1 MSKSLYQ
8 TLNVSENANQ
18 DEIKKSYRRLA
29 RQYHPDLNKT
39 KEAEEKFK
47 EINAAYEILSD
58 EEKRRQYDQFGDNMF
73 GGQNFSDFARSRSA
87 SEDLD
92 DILSSIFGR
101 GGFSQRFSQNSQ
113 GFSGFNFS
121 NFAHDFAH
129 EDLDMTTTLNVS
141 VLDTLLGNKKQ
152 VSINNETFS
161 LKIPIGVEEGEKIR
175 VRNKGK
181 MGRTGRGDLLLQ
193 IHIEEDEIYK
203 REKDDI
209 IQIFDLPLKTALFGG
224 KIEIATWHKTLTLT
238 IPPNTKAMQKFRIK
252 DKGIKNRKTSHV
264 GDLYLQAR
272 LILPKTETL
281 SNELKA
287 LLEKEL

>member
-8 TLNVSENANQ
+8 TLNVSENASQ

-121 NFAHDFAH
+121 NFAH
-129 EDLDMTTTLNVS
+129 EDLDMTATLNVS

-181 MGRTGRGDLLLQ
+181 TGRTTRGDLLLQ
-193 IHIEEDEIYK
+193 IHIEEDEIYR

-252 DKGIKNRKTSHV
+252 EKGIKNRKTSHV

-272 LILPKTETL
+272 LILPKIETL

>member
-8 TLNVSENANQ
+8 TLNVSENASQ

-73 GGQNFSDFARSRSA
+73 GGQNFSDFAKSRRT

-92 DILSSIFGR
+92 DILSSIFGK

-121 NFAHDFAH
+121 NFSNFAP
-129 EDLDMTTTLNVS
+129 ENLDMTVALNVS

-152 VSINNETFS
+152 VSVNNETFS

-181 MGRTGRGDLLLQ
+181 TGQMGRGDLLLQ
-193 IHIEEDEIYK
+193 IHIEEDEIYR

-209 IQIFDLPLKTALFGG
+209 IQTFDLPLKTALFGG

>member
-8 TLNVSENANQ
+8 TLDVSENANQ

-29 RQYHPDLNKT
+29 RKYHPDLNKT

-73 GGQNFSDFARSRSA
+73 GGQNFSDFARSRST

-121 NFAHDFAH
+121 NFAH

-193 IHIEEDEIYK
+193 IHIEEDEIYR

-252 DKGIKNRKTSHV
+252 EKGIKNRKTSHV

>member
-8 TLNVSENANQ
+8 TLNVSENASQ

-73 GGQNFSDFARSRSA
+73 GGQNFSDFARSRGA

-121 NFAHDFAH
+121 NFAP
-129 EDLDMTTTLNVS
+129 ENLDLSATLNVS
-141 VLDTLLGNKKQ
+141 ILDTLLGNKKQ
-152 VSINNETFS
+152 VSINNESFS

-181 MGRTGRGDLLLQ
+181 MGRTGKGDLLLQ
-193 IHIEEDEIYK
+193 IHIEEDEVYK

-272 LILPKTETL
+272 LILPKVETL
-281 SNELKA
+281 SDELKA

>member
-8 TLNVSENANQ
+8 TLNVSENASQ

-73 GGQNFSDFARSRSA
+73 GGQNFSDFARSRGP

-92 DILSSIFGR
+92 DILSSIFR
-101 GGFSQRFSQNSQ
+101 KGGFSQRFSQNSQ

-121 NFAHDFAH
+121 NFAP
-129 EDLDMTTTLNVS
+129 ENLDITTTLNVS

-152 VSINNETFS
+152 VSVNNETFS
-161 LKIPIGVEEGEKIR
+161 LKIPIGVEESEKIR

-181 MGRTGRGDLLLQ
+181 TGRTGKGDLLLQ
-193 IHIEEDEIYK
+193 IHIEEDEIYR

-209 IQIFDLPLKTALFGG
+209 IQTFDLPLKTALFGG

-272 LILPKTETL
+272 LILPKVETL

>member
-8 TLNVSENANQ
+8 TLDVSENASQ

-29 RQYHPDLNKT
+29 RKYHPDLNTT

-73 GGQNFSDFARSRSA
+73 GGQNFSDFARSRGA

-121 NFAHDFAH
+121 NFAH
-129 EDLDMTTTLNVS
+129 EDLDMTATLNVS

-152 VSINNETFS
+152 VSVNNETFS

-281 SNELKA
+281 SSELKA

>member
-8 TLNVSENANQ
+8 TLNVSENASQ

-73 GGQNFSDFARSRSA
+73 GGQNFSDFARSRRT

-121 NFAHDFAH
+121 NFSNFAP
-129 EDLDMTTTLNVS
+129 ENLDMTVTLNVS

-152 VSINNETFS
+152 VSVNNETFS

-181 MGRTGRGDLLLQ
+181 TGRTGRGDLLLE
-193 IHIEEDEIYK
+193 IHIEEDEIYR

-209 IQIFDLPLKTALFGG
+209 TQIFDLPLKTALFGG

>member
-8 TLNVSENANQ
+8 TLDVSENASQ

-29 RQYHPDLNKT
+29 RKYHPDLNKT

-121 NFAHDFAH
+121 NFAP
-129 EDLDMTTTLNVS
+129 EDLDITTTLNVS

-181 MGRTGRGDLLLQ
+181 MGRAGRGDLLLQ

-281 SNELKA
+281 SSELKA

>member
-8 TLNVSENANQ
+8 TLDVSENANQ

-29 RQYHPDLNKT
+29 RKYHPDLNKT

-121 NFAHDFAH
+121 NFAH

-209 IQIFDLPLKTALFGG
+209 IQTFDLPLKTALFGG

-272 LILPKTETL
+272 LILPKIETL
-281 SNELKA
+281 SSELKA

>member
-8 TLNVSENANQ
+8 TLNVSENASQ

-73 GGQNFSDFARSRSA
+73 GGQNFSDFARSRRT

-92 DILSSIFGR
+92 DILSSIFGK

-121 NFAHDFAH
+121 NFSNFAP
-129 EDLDMTTTLNVS
+129 ENLDMTVALNVS

-152 VSINNETFS
+152 VSVNNETFS

-181 MGRTGRGDLLLQ
+181 TGQMGRGDLLLQ
-193 IHIEEDEIYK
+193 IHIEEDEIYR

-209 IQIFDLPLKTALFGG
+209 IQTFDLPLKTALFGG

>member
-8 TLNVSENANQ
+8 TLDVSENANQ

-29 RQYHPDLNKT
+29 RKYHPDLNRT

-87 SEDLD
+87 NENLD

-121 NFAHDFAH
+121 NFAH
-129 EDLDMTTTLNVS
+129 EDLDITTTLNVS

-272 LILPKTETL
+272 LILPKIETL

>member
-8 TLNVSENANQ
+8 TLSVSENASQ

-92 DILSSIFGR
+92 DILSSIFGK

-121 NFAHDFAH
+121 NFAP
-129 EDLDMTTTLNVS
+129 ENLDVTAILNVS

-181 MGRTGRGDLLLQ
+181 TGRTGRGDLLLQ
-193 IHIEEDEIYK
+193 IHIEEDEMYR

-272 LILPKTETL
+272 LILPKIETL

>member
-8 TLNVSENANQ
+8 TLDVSENASQ

-29 RQYHPDLNKT
+29 RKYHPDLNKT

-73 GGQNFSDFARSRSA
+73 GGQNFSDFARSRST

-121 NFAHDFAH
+121 NFAH
-129 EDLDMTTTLNVS
+129 EDLDITATLNVS

-181 MGRTGRGDLLLQ
+181 IGRTGRGDLLLQ

>member
-8 TLNVSENANQ
+8 TLNVSENASQ

-73 GGQNFSDFARSRSA
+73 GGQNFSDFARSRRT

-121 NFAHDFAH
+121 NFSNFAP
-129 EDLDMTTTLNVS
+129 ENLDMTVTLNVS

-152 VSINNETFS
+152 VSVNNETFS

-193 IHIEEDEIYK
+193 IHIEEDEMYR

-281 SNELKA
+281 SDELKA

>member
-1 MSKSLYQ
+1 MNKSLYQ
-8 TLNVSENANQ
+8 TLNVSENASQ

-73 GGQNFSDFARSRSA
+73 GGQNFSDFARSRGA

-92 DILSSIFGR
+92 DILSSIFGK

-121 NFAHDFAH
+121 NFAP
-129 EDLDMTTTLNVS
+129 ENLDMTITLNVS

-152 VSINNETFS
+152 VSVNNETFS
-161 LKIPIGVEEGEKIR
+161 LKIPIGVEEGERIR

-181 MGRTGRGDLLLQ
+181 TGRTGKGDLLLQ
-193 IHIEEDEIYK
+193 IHIEEDEMYR
-203 REKDDI
+203 REKNDI

-224 KIEIATWHKTLTLT
+224 KVEIATWHKTLTLT

-272 LILPKTETL
+272 LILPKVETL

>member
-8 TLNVSENANQ
+8 TLNVSENASQ

-73 GGQNFSDFARSRSA
+73 GGQNFSDFARSRRT

-121 NFAHDFAH
+121 NFAP
-129 EDLDMTTTLNVS
+129 ENLDITATLNVS

-152 VSINNETFS
+152 VSVNNETFS

-181 MGRTGRGDLLLQ
+181 TGRTGKGDLLLQ
-193 IHIEEDEIYK
+193 IHIEEDEMYR

-281 SNELKA
+281 SDELKA

>member
-8 TLNVSENANQ
+8 TLDVSENANQ

-29 RQYHPDLNKT
+29 RKYHPDLNKT

-121 NFAHDFAH
+121 NFAH

-181 MGRTGRGDLLLQ
+181 MGRTDRGDLLLQ

>member
-8 TLNVSENANQ
+8 TLNVSENASQ

-73 GGQNFSDFARSRSA
+73 GGQNFSDFARSRRT

-92 DILSSIFGR
+92 DILSSIFGK

-121 NFAHDFAH
+121 NFAP
-129 EDLDMTTTLNVS
+129 ENLDITTTLNVS

-152 VSINNETFS
+152 VSVNNETFS

-181 MGRTGRGDLLLQ
+181 TGRTGRGDLLLQ
-193 IHIEEDEIYK
+193 IHIEEDEIYR

-209 IQIFDLPLKTALFGG
+209 IQTFDLPLKTALFGG

>member
-8 TLNVSENANQ
+8 TLNVSENASQ

-29 RQYHPDLNKT
+29 RKYHPDLNKT

-87 SEDLD
+87 NEDLD

-121 NFAHDFAH
+121 NFAH

-193 IHIEEDEIYK
+193 IHIEEDEIYR

>member
-8 TLNVSENANQ
+8 TLDVSENASQ

-29 RQYHPDLNKT
+29 RKYHPDLNKT

-73 GGQNFSDFARSRSA
+73 GGQNFSDFARSRST

-121 NFAHDFAH
+121 NFAH
-129 EDLDMTTTLNVS
+129 EDLDITTTLNVS

-193 IHIEEDEIYK
+193 IHIEEDEIYR

-281 SNELKA
+281 SSELKA

>member
-8 TLNVSENANQ
+8 TLDVSENANQ

-29 RQYHPDLNKT
+29 RKYHPDLNKT

-87 SEDLD
+87 NEDLD

-121 NFAHDFAH
+121 NFAH

-272 LILPKTETL
+272 LILPKIETL

>member
-8 TLNVSENANQ
+8 TLDVSENANQ

-29 RQYHPDLNKT
+29 RKYHPDLNKT

-87 SEDLD
+87 NEDLD

-101 GGFSQRFSQNSQ
+101 GSFSQRFSQNSQ

-121 NFAHDFAH
+121 NFAP

-193 IHIEEDEIYK
+193 IHIEEDEIYR

>member
-8 TLNVSENANQ
+8 TLDVSENANQ

-29 RQYHPDLNKT
+29 RKYHPDLNKT

-121 NFAHDFAH
+121 NFAH

-181 MGRTGRGDLLLQ
+181 MGRTGRSDLLLQ
-193 IHIEEDEIYK
+193 IHIEEDEIYR

>member
-8 TLNVSENANQ
+8 TLNVSENASQ

-73 GGQNFSDFARSRSA
+73 GGQNFSDFAKSRSA

-113 GFSGFNFS
+113 DFSGFNFS
-121 NFAHDFAH
+121 NFAP
-129 EDLDMTTTLNVS
+129 ENLDMTATLNVS

-181 MGRTGRGDLLLQ
+181 TGRTGRGDLLLQ
-193 IHIEEDEIYK
+193 IHIEEDEIYR

-252 DKGIKNRKTSHV
+252 EKGIKNRKTSHV

>member
-8 TLNVSENANQ
+8 TLDVSENANQ

-29 RQYHPDLNKT
+29 RKYHPDLNKT

-73 GGQNFSDFARSRSA
+73 GGQNFSDFARSRST

-121 NFAHDFAH
+121 NFAH

-181 MGRTGRGDLLLQ
+181 MGRTGRGDLLLL
-193 IHIEEDEIYK
+193 IHIEEDEFYR

-281 SNELKA
+281 SSELKA

>member
-8 TLNVSENANQ
+8 TLDVSENANQ

-29 RQYHPDLNKT
+29 RKYHPDLNKT

-121 NFAHDFAH
+121 NFAH

-193 IHIEEDEIYK
+193 IHIEEDEIYR

-224 KIEIATWHKTLTLT
+224 KIEIAAWHKTLTLT

>member
-8 TLNVSENANQ
+8 TLNVSENASQ

-73 GGQNFSDFARSRSA
+73 GGQNFSDFARSRRT

-101 GGFSQRFSQNSQ
+101 GDFSQRFSQNSQ

-121 NFAHDFAH
+121 NFAP
-129 EDLDMTTTLNVS
+129 ENLDMTAALNVS

-181 MGRTGRGDLLLQ
+181 KGQMGRGDLLLQ
-193 IHIEEDEIYK
+193 IHIEEDEIYR

-209 IQIFDLPLKTALFGG
+209 TQIFDLPLKTALFGG
-224 KIEIATWHKTLTLT
+224 KVEIATWHKTLTLT

-252 DKGIKNRKTSHV
+252 EKGIKNRKTSHV

-272 LILPKTETL
+272 LILPKVETL
-281 SNELKA
+281 SNELKV

>member
-8 TLNVSENANQ
+8 TLDVSENANQ

-29 RQYHPDLNKT
+29 RKYHPDLNKT

-121 NFAHDFAH
+121 NFTP

-193 IHIEEDEIYK
+193 IHIEEDEIYR

>member
-8 TLNVSENANQ
+8 TLNVSENASQ

-73 GGQNFSDFARSRSA
+73 GGQNFSDFARSRRT

-121 NFAHDFAH
+121 NFSNFAP
-129 EDLDMTTTLNVS
+129 ENLDMTVTLNVS

-152 VSINNETFS
+152 VSVNNETFS

-181 MGRTGRGDLLLQ
+181 MGRTGRGDLLLE
-193 IHIEEDEIYK
+193 IHIEEDEIYR

-224 KIEIATWHKTLTLT
+224 KIEIAAWHKTLTLT

>member
-8 TLNVSENANQ
+8 TLNVSENASQ

-73 GGQNFSDFARSRSA
+73 GGQNFSDFARSRRT

-121 NFAHDFAH
+121 NFSNFAP
-129 EDLDMTTTLNVS
+129 ENLDMTVTLNVS

-152 VSINNETFS
+152 VSVNNETFS

-193 IHIEEDEIYK
+193 IHIEEDEIYR

-209 IQIFDLPLKTALFGG
+209 TQTFDLPLKTALFGG

-252 DKGIKNRKTSHV
+252 EKGIKNRKTSHV

>member
-8 TLNVSENANQ
+8 TLNVSENASQ

-121 NFAHDFAH
+121 NFSNFAP
-129 EDLDMTTTLNVS
+129 ENLDLTVTLNVS

-152 VSINNETFS
+152 VSVNNETFS

-181 MGRTGRGDLLLQ
+181 TGRTGRGDLLLQ
-193 IHIEEDEIYK
+193 IHIEEDEMYR
-203 REKDDI
+203 RERDDI
-209 IQIFDLPLKTALFGG
+209 IQTFDLPLKTALFGG

>member
-8 TLNVSENANQ
+8 TLDVSENANQ

-29 RQYHPDLNKT
+29 RKYHPDLNKT

-73 GGQNFSDFARSRSA
+73 GGQNFSDFARSRST

-92 DILSSIFGR
+92 DILSSIFGK

-121 NFAHDFAH
+121 NFAH

-181 MGRTGRGDLLLQ
+181 TGRTGRGDLLLQ
-193 IHIEEDEIYK
+193 IHIEEDEIYR

>member
-8 TLNVSENANQ
+8 TLNVSENASQ

-73 GGQNFSDFARSRSA
+73 GGQNFSDFARSRRT

-121 NFAHDFAH
+121 NFAP
-129 EDLDMTTTLNVS
+129 ENLDMTAALNVS

-152 VSINNETFS
+152 VSVNNETFS

-181 MGRTGRGDLLLQ
+181 TGRTGRGDLLLQ
-193 IHIEEDEIYK
+193 IHIEEDEMYR

-252 DKGIKNRKTSHV
+252 DKGVKNRKTSHV

-272 LILPKTETL
+272 LILPKVETL

>member
-8 TLNVSENANQ
+8 TLNVSENASQ

-73 GGQNFSDFARSRSA
+73 GGQNFSDFAKSRST

-121 NFAHDFAH
+121 NFAP
-129 EDLDMTTTLNVS
+129 ENLDMTATLNVS

-181 MGRTGRGDLLLQ
+181 TGRTTRGDLLLQ
-193 IHIEEDEIYK
+193 IHIEEDEIYR

-209 IQIFDLPLKTALFGG
+209 IQTFDLPLKTALFGG

-272 LILPKTETL
+272 LILPKVETL

>member
-8 TLNVSENANQ
+8 TLDVSENANQ

-29 RQYHPDLNKT
+29 RKYHPDLNKT

-121 NFAHDFAH
+121 NFAH
-129 EDLDMTTTLNVS
+129 EDLDITATLNVS

-193 IHIEEDEIYK
+193 IHIEEDEIYR

-281 SNELKA
+281 SSELKA

>member
-8 TLNVSENANQ
+8 TLNVSENASQ

-73 GGQNFSDFARSRSA
+73 GGQNFSDFARSRRT

-121 NFAHDFAH
+121 NFSNFAP
-129 EDLDMTTTLNVS
+129 ENLDMTVTLNVS

-152 VSINNETFS
+152 VSVNNETFS

-181 MGRTGRGDLLLQ
+181 TGQMGRGDLLLQ
-193 IHIEEDEIYK
+193 IHIEEDEMYR

-252 DKGIKNRKTSHV
+252 EKGIKNRKTSHV

>member
-8 TLNVSENANQ
+8 TLNVSENASQ

-73 GGQNFSDFARSRSA
+73 GGQNFSDFAKSRST

-121 NFAHDFAH
+121 NFAP
-129 EDLDMTTTLNVS
+129 ENLDMTATLNVS

-181 MGRTGRGDLLLQ
+181 MGQMGRGDLLLQ
-193 IHIEEDEIYK
+193 IHIEEDEMYR

-209 IQIFDLPLKTALFGG
+209 IQTFDLPLKTALFGG

-252 DKGIKNRKTSHV
+252 EKGIKNRKTSHV

>member
-8 TLNVSENANQ
+8 TLDVSENANQ

-29 RQYHPDLNKT
+29 RKYHPDLNKT

-121 NFAHDFAH
+121 NFAH

-181 MGRTGRGDLLLQ
+181 SGRTGKGDLLLQ

>member
-8 TLNVSENANQ
+8 TLNVSENASQ

-29 RQYHPDLNKT
+29 RQYHPDLNKI

-73 GGQNFSDFARSRSA
+73 GGQNFSDFARSRST

-92 DILSSIFGR
+92 DILSSIFGK

-121 NFAHDFAH
+121 NFAP
-129 EDLDMTTTLNVS
+129 ENLDITATLNVS

-152 VSINNETFS
+152 VSVNNETFS

-181 MGRTGRGDLLLQ
+181 TGRTGRGDLLLQ
-193 IHIEEDEIYK
+193 IHIEEDEMYR

-209 IQIFDLPLKTALFGG
+209 IQTFDLPLKTALFGG
-224 KIEIATWHKTLTLT
+224 KVEIATWHKTLTLT

-272 LILPKTETL
+272 LILPKIETL

>member
-8 TLNVSENANQ
+8 TLNVSENASQ

-121 NFAHDFAH
+121 NFAH
-129 EDLDMTTTLNVS
+129 EDLDMTATLNVS

-193 IHIEEDEIYK
+193 IHIEEDEIYR

-252 DKGIKNRKTSHV
+252 EKGIKNRKTSHV